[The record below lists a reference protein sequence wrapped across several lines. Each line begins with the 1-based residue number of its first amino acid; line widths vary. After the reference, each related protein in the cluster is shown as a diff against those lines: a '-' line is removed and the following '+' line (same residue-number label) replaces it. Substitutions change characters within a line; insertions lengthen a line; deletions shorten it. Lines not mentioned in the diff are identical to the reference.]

1 MTTTLERPKTQG
13 AVLDQPAPTPPLLE
27 QHEAWIPT
35 LEHPEVPLVV
45 VGEPPKATTKRTWPK
60 YVGVALI
67 AGAVGLGTGYAAG
80 LATESTGFAA
90 LDGLTDAIVAAAPAG
105 TSLAQEHLAQ
115 APYGWPGGYT
125 TADYS
130 LANEHLAQ
138 APVSTSYTTSLAQ
151 EHLAQAPATY
161 EVSLAQE
168 HLAMAP

>member
-1 MTTTLERPKTQG
+1 MTTTLERPKTHG

-45 VGEPPKATTKRTWPK
+45 VGEPPKATARRNWPK

-67 AGAVGLGTGYAAG
+67 AGAIGLGTGYAAG
-80 LATESTGFAA
+80 LAMESSGYAA
-90 LDGLTDAIVAAAPAG
+90 LDGLTDAIVAAAPAD
-105 TSLAQEHLAQ
+105 TSLALEHLAQ
-115 APYGWPGGYT
+115 APNGYA

-138 APVSTSYTTSLAQ
+138 APEAATYSTSLAQ
-151 EHLAQAPATY
+151 EHLAQAPAGY
-161 EVSLAQE
+161 DVSLAQE
-168 HLAMAP
+168 HLAQAP